1 MPSRQGGHHPTAA
14 EPLPPQISLCKPP
27 RRGPLIPWAELGL
40 PLHAPSLPTFPGSR
54 AQPGFQGHKDPPG
67 QHLHP
72 VPRPHRP
79 QIPSTMQAPGH
90 SHMLSPSHWSR
101 DLPLSPPL
109 VPIPT
114 PISQPA
120 PGFLPRD
127 DTSGGHQMCPQNTPP
142 PPSMARHPSLT
153 HLHPPFHLDFTH
165 LVSPPSSLGC

>member
-1 MPSRQGGHHPTAA
+1 MLSRQGGHHPTAA

-54 AQPGFQGHKDPPG
+54 GSAW
-67 QHLHP
+67 LS
-72 VPRPHRP
+72 RP
-79 QIPSTMQAPGH
+79 QGPAWPASSPCAQATPESSPPSDAQYNAGP
-90 SHMLSPSHWSR
+90 WAFAYA
-101 DLPLSPPL
+101 LPLSL
-109 VPIPT
+109 VQRPSVIPT